1 MVIRTETMR
10 RLMTFGRNENCFVK
24 YFFCATGT
32 KKFFIHFYAAGW
44 PKKLAYSGPPMKK
57 CIARIATF

>member
-24 YFFCATGT
+24 SFFVRLVQKSFLFT
-32 KKFFIHFYAAGW
+32 FMQLAGR
-44 PKKLAYSGPPMKK
+44 KN
-57 CIARIATF
+57 